1 MGAGPLVEGK
11 ALGAAAIRLEAIAVG
26 LGDLEENG
34 VRVRVCACVHAFIC
48 TRVRVCVTCSWSQGL
63 HAARRSRQEEVEE

>member
-34 VRVRVCACVHAFIC
+34 VRVRVCACVRMHSYVHAC
-48 TRVRVCVTCSWSQGL
+48 VCVLPAAGL
-63 HAARRSRQEEVEE
+63 RGSMQPGGVDRRR